1 MTGWPDDRM
10 TAWKNDR
17 MNRWQD
23 DWMTGWP
30 DDQMTI
36 RWLDDGKLGRRL
48 TVWYTDSQLLR
59 VNCTH
64 NLLATSFIFLHW
76 KLFWGHLFNFYLS
89 STIANRSDRNIAPW
103 KFTQWVWCLFVSWQ
117 YSFSSSHPGPAQQ
130 EVKQARPSPLHNSPA
145 VRIMRQKLSHT
156 LFILTRYK
164 HWQAAA
170 AGD

>member
-1 MTGWPDDRM
+1 MTGWPDD
-10 TAWKNDR
+10 
-17 MNRWQD
+17 
-23 DWMTGWP
+23 WMTRWL
-30 DDQMTI
+30 DDQMT
-36 RWLDDGKLGRRL
+36 RWPSDDLMTGSFADDWPYGIL
-48 TVWYTDSQLLR
+48 TPSFWESIAHIIYLQHLL
-59 VNCTH
+59 
-64 NLLATSFIFLHW
+64 SFFIGSCFEAN
-76 KLFWGHLFNFYLS
+76 GHLFDFYLS